1 METLQI
7 LTNNHLGASFWEQR
21 TGLIDSIQLNPINLK
36 VFNNLIETQSNF
48 ILLDFY
54 FSKISLQKQLSL
66 IAKIKQSTETIPGH
80 LKLFILSPVYADSD
94 IEHIEFNNKVIVCH
108 NFTDYFLK
116 TLLAAGQNKLI
127 NKSLLKS
134 M

>member
-21 TGLIDSIQLNPINLK
+21 TALIDSINLHPLNLN
-36 VFNNLIETQSNF
+36 VFNNLIQAQSNY
-48 ILLDFY
+48 ILIDFY
-54 FSKISLQKQLSL
+54 FSKISLQKQLRI
-66 IAKIKQSTETIPGH
+66 IAKIKQSADTIPGN
-80 LKLFILSPVYADSD
+80 LKLFILSPVYADSE
-94 IEHIEFNNKVIVCH
+94 IEHIEFNDKIIVCH
-108 NFTDYFLK
+108 NFTNNFLK

-134 M
+134 I